1 MSKSETYKAEIMA
14 LWRSQGLALDEI
26 RIRIFDSMP
35 EWAQRDVVEQVRAE
49 VKVLAGGFPLYPK
62 PPVVSS

>member
-1 MSKSETYKAEIMA
+1 MSNSDKYKAEIMS

-35 EWAQRDVVEQVRAE
+35 EWAQRDIVEQVRAE
-49 VKVLAGGFPLYPK
+49 AKASESAIPSECRAIIV
-62 PPVVSS
+62 

>member
-1 MSKSETYKAEIMA
+1 MSNSQNHKAEIMA

-35 EWAQRDVVEQVRAE
+35 VWAQRDIVEQVRAE
-49 VKVLAGGFPLYPK
+49 VKASESASPRKCRAIIV
-62 PPVVSS
+62 